1 MGSRDLWDFFF
12 PFEFPPCG
20 LGAVFW
26 SQVLVDRDLLL
37 RSQTGLWFFG
47 ISLGISLG
55 HLNRLEQ
62 FAIRGAIHVNVAEL
76 GAYYKNFS
84 PKRRG
89 FYFAWGCFEDKT
101 PSSPLKV

>member
-76 GAYYKNFS
+76 GAITKISRQNVAV
-84 PKRRG
+84 
-89 FYFAWGCFEDKT
+89 FYFARGCFEDKT
-101 PSSPLKV
+101 PSS

>member
-12 PFEFPPCG
+12 PIEFHPRSRAG
-20 LGAVFW
+20 SFS

-84 PKRRG
+84 PKRCG
-89 FYFAWGCFEDKT
+89 FLLCMGLF
-101 PSSPLKV
+101 